1 MRFKIF
7 ISGFIA
13 LFYVLTAQGQNTD
26 CFLYDKNVSI
36 PLYGSY
42 EDEVPAVLLY
52 QDSLKENYYYVQ
64 LLENKGNKFR
74 VHVTRV
80 EDTVNI
86 YGWIEK
92 KYCKVWIWLMATDCI
107 YLFSEPNSSS
117 NYRNIQEDELIY
129 NGNGYIATILEFSK
143 KTEWLKLCIPTQSGN
158 IYGWT
163 LNYCGNIYG
172 SCEGD
177 RARSPSRVY
186 GEINR

>member
-107 YLFSEPNSSS
+107 YLFSEA
-117 NYRNIQEDELIY
+117 Q
-129 NGNGYIATILEFSK
+129 
-143 KTEWLKLCIPTQSGN
+143 
-158 IYGWT
+158 
-163 LNYCGNIYG
+163 
-172 SCEGD
+172 
-177 RARSPSRVY
+177 
-186 GEINR
+186 